1 MFFMSKPDVSSANIH
16 VTVITCVTDNLK
28 FVYACMYVCVC
39 MGMYTHTHTHIHTRH
54 YFIVGPSTAG
64 KAVSSV
70 TVQH

>member
-1 MFFMSKPDVSSANIH
+1 MFFMSKPGVSSANIH
-16 VTVITCVTDNLK
+16 VTVITCVTDNLT

-39 MGMYTHTHTHIHTRH
+39 MHTYTHTHARH

-64 KAVSSV
+64 KAASSV